1 MDKAPLQAAPAQNAT
16 QQLQPCASC
25 LATTMGHDTGTG
37 VDSSP
42 QQLAQR
48 RLIESIHGP
57 KPPSSNARGVLQAQ
71 QIDKQTGL
79 PHRLKAGVESLSGL
93 SLDHVQVH
101 YNSSQPAQLNAH
113 AFAQGHHIH
122 IAPGQERHL
131 PHEAWHVVQ
140 QAQGRVRPTV
150 QMKAGVSVNDD
161 PGLERE
167 ADVMGAKASQL
178 APHQAPGGDPP
189 SQLVSMDRPVATHAA
204 PSRLRRPL
212 NSPATSGSPVI
223 QNKIIA
229 RIRTEASEHPD
240 LPRTISEVRL
250 EGRAPTDARGGGQGD
265 HTVAETLINESVIRE
280 IMGQSRKV
288 AINNMGVLARMTLPE
303 AGVREIDELI
313 GSVWTDFEAWEGED
327 QNRFVEELVQRYIEI
342 ANKRP
347 GTAFARNEEVTRG
360 GGGERQS
367 IGLIR
372 RLADKVSAGQ
382 APGPEDLAEAAINL
396 TELIDIKYRDDTRG
410 RYVNIIS
417 RAMQHAVL
425 SVLHGI
431 SREAVGTIL
440 NHLMQSLK
448 RRDGFSDEAAP
459 LIRDAVLRELGA

>member
-25 LATTMGHDTGTG
+25 LAATMGHDTGTA

-57 KPPSSNARGVLQAQ
+57 KPLGSNARGVLQAQ
-71 QIDKQTGL
+71 QIDQQTGL
-79 PHRLKAGVESLSGL
+79 PHRLKAGVESLSGV

-178 APHQAPGGDPP
+178 
-189 SQLVSMDRPVATHAA
+189 VSMDRSVAAHAA

-212 NSPATSGSPVI
+212 DSPATSGSQVI

-229 RIRTEASEHPD
+229 RIRTKASEHPD

-288 AINNMGVLARMTLPE
+288 AINNIGVLAQMTLPE
-303 AGVREIDELI
+303 AGVLEISELI
-313 GSVWTDFEAWEGED
+313 GSVWNGFDAWEGED

-360 GGGERQS
+360 GGGERQA

-382 APGPEDLAEAAINL
+382 APGPEDLAEAATNL
-396 TELIDIKYRDDTRG
+396 TELIDIKYRDDTQD

-431 SREAVGTIL
+431 SREAVATIL
-440 NHLMQSLK
+440 DHLMQSLK